1 MTDKNSF
8 DNLRTLH
15 VATTPGDWEWYELM
29 NSVVVA
35 DGFDRDVVIAQ
46 AVRKSEAAFIVSAHN
61 KLPALLARL
70 DEVTAERD
78 ALTAVIEKGLNWLDV
93 IDVYQYES
101 DSARVSDVR
110 NALKAAPSSVL
121 AAHDAKV
128 RAEALREAADDY
140 RQQALPVNSELSMLG
155 GAGPFV
161 DKGIEGYME
170 AQHDAWDWLRARADE
185 EENR

>member
-1 MTDKNSF
+1 MTDNEQGY
-8 DNLRTLH
+8 TP
-15 VATTPGDWEWYELM
+15 TTEEVRDQYAERPYEDGGGVM
-29 NSVVVA
+29 ERVVRREVE
-35 DGFDRDVVIAQ
+35 FDRWL
-46 AVRKSEAAFIVSAHN
+46 STTLAAHRVT
-61 KLPALLARL
+61 LA
-70 DEVTAERD
+70 
-78 ALTAVIEKGLNWLDV
+78 AVIEKAMSVAARENDV
-93 IDVYQYES
+93 VLYRILS
-101 DSARVSDVR
+101 T
-110 NALKAAPSSVL
+110 APSSVL

-170 AQHDAWDWLRARADE
+170 AQHDAWDWLRARADK